1 MDCSVTLKSKLP
13 QVKTTI
19 FTRMSAL
26 AAQENALNLSQ
37 GFPDFDC
44 PPALSKAVQKAMAEG
59 KNQYAPMAGLMSL
72 REKIARKT
80 QELYGAE
87 YHPETEITVTAGA
100 TQALFT
106 AITAVIR
113 YGDEAL
119 IFEPAYDCYAPA
131 VELAGG
137 VCKFVKLKPSDSYK
151 IDWEAVKKLCS
162 KNTRLIIIN
171 SPHNP
176 SGSVLG
182 EEDMKKLEKLVEGT
196 DIVILSDEVYEH
208 IVFDGIRHESICRY
222 PNLARRSFVVSS
234 FGKTYHVTGWKTGY
248 VVAPAELMAE
258 FRKVHQYNV
267 FCVNHPMQAAICDFM
282 DNTAHHLELAAFYQ
296 AKRDLF
302 VNLLNGSRFEITP
315 STGTYFQNLNYT
327 AITDESDVDFAV
339 RLTREHKIA
348 SIPLSVFYRD
358 NADYNRLRFCFAKG
372 DDTLKKAAEILCRI

>member
-59 KNQYAPMAGLMSL
+59 KNQYAPMAGLISL

-315 STGTYFQNLNYT
+315 SAGTYFQNLNYT
-327 AITDESDVDFAV
+327 AITEEGDVDFAV